1 MNSYDEDAMA
11 EAVTLMASKPQTI
24 GSLARRFGKSERTIK
39 RWLAEL
45 RSRGI
50 RVVRDGVDVDSP
62 YMIIL

>member
-1 MNSYDEDAMA
+1 MNAYDEDAMA
-11 EAVTLMASKPQTI
+11 EAVTLMASKPQAI